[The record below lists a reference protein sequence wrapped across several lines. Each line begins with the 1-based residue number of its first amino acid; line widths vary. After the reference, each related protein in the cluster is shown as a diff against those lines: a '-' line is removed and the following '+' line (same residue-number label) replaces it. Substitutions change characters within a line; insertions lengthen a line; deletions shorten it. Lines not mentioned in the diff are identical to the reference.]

1 MKRISYVAAV
11 IGCVAFLELTV
22 VSTTLA
28 ASPRL
33 STGRATIVPT
43 ILQEEEIA
51 AQLAIQQEEERIARQ
66 ATAKKRIAVQPTRT
80 SYFNPFQLTR
90 TSVTSPAITTVTP
103 VAAVAPTVTTSVPVV
118 AEAIVMPA
126 ATTVVARTTTAT
138 TTVSNPVTTEAA
150 VVAVV
155 ESRPPREPI
164 RPASRSPYVPSHR

>member
-138 TTVSNPVTTEAA
+138 TVSNPGTTETT

-164 RPASRSPYVPSHR
+164 RPASRSPSVPLHR